1 MIENKYK
8 ILSNE
13 IFEKIGGIANVISF
27 VHCMTRLKITV
38 QDYSKVDL
46 EGLKKIDGVLGVVE
60 DEMVEIILKP
70 GVSIKLASEMN
81 SELGVKEG
89 KNFKEKLRSSPKENE
104 KMKFH
109 TETSRE
115 RSSDEKG
122 DHRVLRHIYNIFSPL
137 VPAFAGAGLIAGI
150 ASISQSLITVKI
162 LPANWD
168 FGIEVLKIISSS
180 LFVYLNIYVGINTA
194 KEFNATPAL
203 GGIIG
208 GVIYLSG
215 SVATVSLPNIFGGQP
230 LESGQ
235 DGVVGVLLSVW
246 LMSYVERF
254 IHKRIWPKFDVLLTP
269 VLTILIMSLF
279 TIFVIMAFASWV
291 SNSLI
296 SALDWIL
303 TVGGPFAGFILG
315 SCFLPTVMLGMN
327 KLLRP
332 LQLKIIEEIG
342 YTPILPVLGMSGAG
356 QVGAAIALW
365 VKCRK
370 NSQLIK
376 TIKATLPAG
385 LLGVSAPLVYGV
397 TLPLGK
403 PFLTACLGGGIG
415 GAVISCFHEM
425 GAISIGSSGWAMIP
439 VIANNMWWA
448 YCLGLLSAYAS
459 GFIATY
465 LWAVPEKVYF
475 DKSEE
480 SKVLK
485 ITPNK
490 AFLKNKQ
497 IYKAADEKIFLAA
510 VANGTIEDLG
520 QVNDKIFSQKMLG
533 DGYAILPDDGKVI
546 APADGEIV
554 SIMPNSQHAIVFRT
568 DDNLEI
574 LIHMGLETSELKGK
588 PFHIKVHDGQKVQA
602 GQEIAKMNLNMIIN
616 VGKDPVVIV
625 TITNLDCV
633 DDMKIISSG
642 DVKVGQPVLEV
653 KLRTKQTSVV
663 SDIISEN

>member
-1 MIENKYK
+1 MTENKYK

-13 IFEKIGGIANVISF
+13 IFEKIGGIVNATSF
-27 VHCMTRLKITV
+27 VYCMTRLIITV
-38 QDYSKVDL
+38 QDCSKVDL

-70 GVSIKLASEMN
+70 GMSIKLASEMN
-81 SELGVKEG
+81 SELEAKEG
-89 KNFKEKLRSSPKENE
+89 KSFNGISQSSSRNE
-104 KMKFH
+104 TLKFH
-109 TETSRE
+109 TEISRKH
-115 RSSDEKG
+115 SSDEKDG
-122 DHRVLRHIYNIFSPL
+122 HRFLRHIYNIFSPL
-137 VPAFAGAGLIAGI
+137 IPAFAGAGLIAGV

-162 LPANWD
+162 LPANWE
-168 FGIEVLKIISSS
+168 FGINVLKIISSS

-208 GVIYLSG
+208 GVIYLPG
-215 SVATVSLPNIFGGQP
+215 SVAAVSIPNIFGGQP
-230 LESGQ
+230 LEPGQ
-235 DGVVGVLLSVW
+235 GGVMGVLLSVW
-246 LMSYVERF
+246 LMSYVEKF
-254 IHKRIWPKFDVLLTP
+254 IHRHIWSKVDVLLTP
-269 VLTILIMSLF
+269 TLTILIMSLF
-279 TIFVIMAFASWV
+279 TIFIIMSLASWA
-291 SNSLI
+291 SNLLI
-296 SALDWIL
+296 GALDWIL
-303 TVGGPFAGFILG
+303 TVGGHFAGFILG
-315 SCFLPTVMLGMN
+315 FCFLPTVMLGLN

-332 LQLKIIEEIG
+332 LQLRIIEEIG
-342 YTPILPVLGMSGAG
+342 YTPILPMLGMAGAG
-356 QVGAAIALW
+356 QVGAAAALW

-397 TLPLGK
+397 TFPLGK

-415 GAVISCFHEM
+415 GAVISAFHE
-425 GAISIGSSGWAMIP
+425 IGSISVGSAGWAMIP
-439 VIANNMWWA
+439 VISNNMWWA
-448 YCLGLLSAYAS
+448 YCLGLLAAYAS

-465 LWAVPEKVYF
+465 LWGIPEKVCF

-490 AFLKNKQ
+490 SFLKGKQ
-497 IYKAADEKIFLAA
+497 LYKSETERIFLAA
-510 VANGTIEDLG
+510 VVDGTVEDLC
-520 QVNDKIFSQKMLG
+520 QVNDKVFSQKMLG
-533 DGYAILPDDGKVI
+533 DGYAIIPDDGKII

-554 SIMPNSQHAIVFRT
+554 SVMPNSRHAIVFRT
-568 DDNLEI
+568 NDNLEI

-588 PFHIKVHDGQKVQA
+588 PFHIKVKDGQKVQA
-602 GQEIAKMNLNMIIN
+602 GQEIAEMNLNMIIN

-625 TITNLDCV
+625 TITNPDCV
-633 DDMKIISSG
+633 DNMKIIGSG
-642 DVKVGQPVLEV
+642 DVKVGQPVLGV
-653 KLRTKQTSVV
+653 RLKAKQTSVV